1 MAAIDASSSTSKQHH
16 TALMLALGGALLF
29 STKPILIKWLY
40 SQGVDVLPMMWLRM
54 LLSLPFYLIMG
65 ALAWRKLDQPV
76 SMKLVLQAAM
86 VGLLGYYLA
95 SLLDLMGLQYVSAQL
110 ERLLLYAYPTL
121 VVILGALLFG
131 HVFRITMLIPMLLTY
146 AGLALMFGQDLTFLN
161 VDSHR
166 DLTRGTML
174 VLGSAVAFALYL
186 LYSKPYIVKLGSV
199 LFTAVAMTS
208 ATVATA
214 VHYGIHAESNTSL
227 FALPEY
233 SLEIWLGMVG
243 LAVFATVLPSFL
255 VSEAIKHL
263 GAATTSLT
271 GTLGPVA
278 TTVLAIIFLNEPF
291 SLPGAVGM
299 AMVIGG
305 VWILSRMRSS

>member
-1 MAAIDASSSTSKQHH
+1 MVTTPSVTSPAIQQH

-40 SQGVDVLPMMWLRM
+40 AQGVDVLPMMWMRM
-54 LLSLPFYLIMG
+54 LLSLPFYLVIG
-65 ALAWRKLDQPV
+65 VLVWRQRQQSL
-76 SMKLVLQAAM
+76 SLWLVCQAAL
-86 VGLLGYYLA
+86 VGLMGYYLA

-131 HVFRITMLIPMLLTY
+131 HVFRITMLMPMLLTY
-146 AGLALMFGQDLTFLN
+146 LGLALMFGQDLSFL
-161 VDSHR
+161 DASSHR
-166 DLTRGTML
+166 DLTKGTLL

-186 LYSKPYIVKLGSV
+186 LYSKPYINQLGSV
-199 LFTAVAMTS
+199 LFTAIAMLS
-208 ATVATA
+208 ATAATA
-214 VHYGIHAESNTSL
+214 IHYGLNGEADTNL
-227 FALPEY
+227 LLLPDY
-233 SLEIWLGMVG
+233 STEVWLGLIG

-278 TTVLAIIFLNEPF
+278 TTVLAIVFLDEPF
-291 SLPGAVGM
+291 SLPGAIGM

-305 VWILSRMRSS
+305 VWILSRMRSR